1 MKGVKKTATQVSAV
15 PFAAYKRIVSG
26 DMPMRFKRFFG
37 EVFVAIA
44 LLASSAMS
52 AAGQGFLL
60 VTPEEYARDQASK
73 IHYKALAISEP
84 GAPKIEIIEP
94 LQKDTIRVPIKIH
107 IRFNPANDAR
117 IVVDT
122 VRILYGWLGIDITE
136 RIRRHAV
143 INSMGIKADNAELP
157 EGSHRIT
164 IRVADT
170 KDRQAET
177 TFRIRVIRTP
187 SN

>member
-1 MKGVKKTATQVSAV
+1 
-15 PFAAYKRIVSG
+15 
-26 DMPMRFKRFFG
+26 MRFNRFFG
-37 EVFVAIA
+37 GVFIA
-44 LLASSAMS
+44 TVLLASSALN
-52 AAGQGFLL
+52 AAGHGFSL

-94 LQKDTIRVPIKIH
+94 LQKDTISVPIKIH
-107 IRFNPANDAR
+107 IKFNPANDAR

-143 INSMGIKADNAELP
+143 INAMGIKADNANFPKVRTGLP
-157 EGSHRIT
+157 
-164 IRVADT
+164 
-170 KDRQAET
+170 
-177 TFRIRVIRTP
+177 
-187 SN
+187 